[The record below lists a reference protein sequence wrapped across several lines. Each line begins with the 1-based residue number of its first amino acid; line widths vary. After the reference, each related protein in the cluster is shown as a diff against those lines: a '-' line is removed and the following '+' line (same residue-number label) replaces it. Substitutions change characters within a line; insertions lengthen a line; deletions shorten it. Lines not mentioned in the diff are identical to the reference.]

1 VPNLELERVENL
13 PTFRRI
19 AIGTWRAAY
28 DPSVYGR
35 MDIPMDKA
43 LAYIDAF
50 RERTG
55 KRVTVTHLAARAAA
69 LSLERVPEA
78 NCVLR
83 FNRPYRRKR
92 INIFF
97 QVAMES
103 DGDGAADLSGTTVQ
117 DVNEKNL
124 LEIINDFE
132 GKVKKVRERKD
143 PVLEK
148 TRSSFRNIPFFL
160 LFPFLQILSFLTV
173 TLNLDLSWLGIPKDP
188 FGSLMI
194 TNVGSLGLDVGYVPL
209 VPYSKVPMLWALGS
223 INDTPVVEDG
233 EIVVRKVMSAT
244 ATFDHRFIDGVQAAT
259 MAKIVRNCFRDPETH
274 FGRIEDYPSP
284 ADDTLEG
291 PPEVKAPAETAAS

>member
-1 VPNLELERVENL
+1 MPNLELEKVKNL

-19 AIGTWRAAY
+19 AIGTWRTAY

-35 MDIPMDKA
+35 MDVPMDKA

-55 KRVTVTHLAARAAA
+55 KRLTVTHMAARAAA

-83 FNRPYRRKR
+83 FYRPYRRKR

-103 DGDGAADLSGTTVQ
+103 DGDGAADLSGTTIQ
-117 DVNEKNL
+117 DVDKKSL

-132 GKVKKVRERKD
+132 GKVRKVRERKD

-148 TRSSFRNIPFFL
+148 TRSSFRSIPFLL

-223 INDTPVVEDG
+223 INDAPVVEDG
-233 EIVVRKVMSAT
+233 EIVIRKLMSAT

-259 MAKIVRNCFRDPETH
+259 MAKVVRRCFADPEKY
-274 FGRIEDYPSP
+274 FGPIEELPEP
-284 ADDTLEG
+284 GEETLEG
-291 PPEVKAPAETAAS
+291 PPEVKAPSEAAAS